1 MKKDVSI
8 IYRDIVIELQDNNR
22 YKLSTNTIGGVC
34 MKGKVGYDKKSKWKC
49 HGDWRYL
56 RSRWYR

>member
-34 MKGKVGYDKKSKWKC
+34 MKGSIGYDQKSKRYYVPIW
-49 HGDWRYL
+49 DNLPRQWR
-56 RSRWYR
+56 